1 MIFALQIDP
10 SQQRTVIL
18 GEDHPEFLAN
28 ITLQEV
34 EADSWV
40 EAKAKLGITLTQE
53 QAQIAE
59 LPAAGVAGGRD

>member
-10 SQQRTVIL
+10 SQQRTVIV
-18 GEDHPEFLAN
+18 GEDHADFPTN

-40 EAKAKLGITLTQE
+40 EAKSKLGITLTQE
-53 QAQIAE
+53 QTRIAE
-59 LPAAGVAGGRD
+59 LSAAGVAGGRD

>member
-34 EADSWV
+34 ETSS
-40 EAKAKLGITLTQE
+40 
-53 QAQIAE
+53 
-59 LPAAGVAGGRD
+59 

>member
-28 ITLQEV
+28 IILQEV
-34 EADSWV
+34 EADSWI
-40 EAKAKLGITLTQE
+40 EAKSKLGIALTAE
-53 QAQIAE
+53 QARIAE
-59 LPAAGVAGGRD
+59 LLASNGGAARG